1 MKKVLFVGCWVNF
14 DMKKIYQKIIGFL
27 VKNAK
32 LRAEKKE
39 INFNEEKFIKKH
51 EALLPIIFF
60 YVLIWILNF
69 IAPGILVME
78 LYLIILLVLIIRGL
92 NHYFGWIRVKK

>member
-1 MKKVLFVGCWVNF
+1 VGCWVDF
-14 DMKKIYQKIIGFL
+14 DMKKIYQQIIGFL

-32 LRAEKKE
+32 LRAEEKE

-60 YVLIWILNF
+60 YVLIWILNL

-92 NHYFGWIRVKK
+92 NHYFGWIKILKKD

>member
-1 MKKVLFVGCWVNF
+1 VRLGNNYGLFLTNSL
-14 DMKKIYQKIIGFL
+14 KIIKTDISCTVL
-27 VKNAK
+27 I
-32 LRAEKKE
+32 RY
-39 INFNEEKFIKKH
+39 FNEEKFIKKH

-92 NHYFGWIRVKK
+92 NHYFGWIKILKKD

>member
-1 MKKVLFVGCWVNF
+1 MEMN
-14 DMKKIYQKIIGFL
+14 KIYQQIIGFL

-32 LRAEKKE
+32 LRAEEKG

-92 NHYFGWIRVKK
+92 NHYFGWIKILKKD